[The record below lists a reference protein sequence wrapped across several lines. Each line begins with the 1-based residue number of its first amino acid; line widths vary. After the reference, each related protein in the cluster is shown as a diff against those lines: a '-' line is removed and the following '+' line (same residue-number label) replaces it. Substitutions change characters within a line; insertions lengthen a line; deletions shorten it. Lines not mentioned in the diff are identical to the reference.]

1 MDSNENQSQLEERLN
16 VLTEHLAT
24 IRRNTEKLMAENQR
38 LREVVRLAETELR
51 KRRDQV
57 QQFEYELQDAHEK
70 REDAKARVDHVIEKL
85 DQIITQ
91 PEQEPS

>member
-1 MDSNENQSQLEERLN
+1 MSSNDKQSQLEDRLA

-57 QQFEYELQDAHEK
+57 QQFEYELNDAHEK
-70 REDAKARVDHVIEKL
+70 REEARVRVDHAIEKL

-91 PEQEPS
+91 PEQKST